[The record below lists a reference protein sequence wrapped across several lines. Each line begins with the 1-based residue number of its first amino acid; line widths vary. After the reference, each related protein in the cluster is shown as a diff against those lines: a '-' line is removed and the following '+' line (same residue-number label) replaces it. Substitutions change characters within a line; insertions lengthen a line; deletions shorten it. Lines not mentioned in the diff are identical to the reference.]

1 MKKINKEIL
10 IKFRKTTDPKKLDE
24 MIYNFEKT
32 MNQLNYN
39 YFLKESENPF
49 IYLIEYSKPEDLIK
63 QLQQKEYED
72 LEIVD
77 MMIVKC
83 TINNLNHIIDVI
95 LKKIRNKLQYT
106 DTYNLTCHMDS
117 YITCYSKDEF
127 EEILNENLKDLI
139 YIQQNSNNPTWN
151 INIYIIGEISAIN
164 ITRSNKNRNKFN
176 QYMVKT

>member
-1 MKKINKEIL
+1 
-10 IKFRKTTDPKKLDE
+10 
-24 MIYNFEKT
+24 
-32 MNQLNYN
+32 
-39 YFLKESENPF
+39 
-49 IYLIEYSKPEDLIK
+49 
-63 QLQQKEYED
+63 
-72 LEIVD
+72 
-77 MMIVKC
+77 
-83 TINNLNHIIDVI
+83 
-95 LKKIRNKLQYT
+95 
-106 DTYNLTCHMDS
+106 MDS